1 MKLNKKL
8 IIPAF
13 ALLAGA
19 SLVGSISGTIAWY
32 QYSTRA
38 NVSYIGTSAGTIG
51 NLQVRLAGGEWGTQ
65 ISYQDVRTY
74 LSSQNIGQNVEP
86 ITPGALA
93 KNDSLKKGSWKELAE
108 ASVGD
113 IAPDDANGNEGDFY
127 FDSAADKL
135 YEKGETAW
143 AESSLD
149 KAASAPD
156 VDAANLGD
164 KYFNSTDKKV
174 YEKELK
180 YKDFY
185 LNPQVGRG
193 PYEEWIKASEDN
205 FVTIPLQLRFMEGD
219 EDHLNAEDVYLS
231 KLVIKEDS
239 HNDDVTA
246 HGDISDAVRVHF
258 SAYADGDEENAVNHL
273 VSNKGGTTLTHGKLK
288 LGGGADFDKG
298 YAGDEFGFDDSSFDY
313 INYGGTSGV
322 QNCYG
327 KITDEETGYYYEE
340 GTPAN
345 GWDEIPLTY
354 GLEAPSPSNGQNGDF
369 YFKMDVEILYQK
381 NNDMW
386 GVFENAFIGTAA
398 PSIDMANPDNRD
410 YYVQSGGISK
420 LFLRNLPVE
429 ETVSPIL
436 VGQVENSLRLDKVT
450 NDKKI
455 GTTVATRADD
465 SEPQKYLN
473 VDVTIWVEGWQK
485 FARDDHFTSMWDRDL
500 IGSMFDVGF
509 QFAVQDR

>member
-1 MKLNKKL
+1 MKLSKKL
-8 IIPAF
+8 IVPAF
-13 ALLAGA
+13 TLLAGA

-38 NVSYIGTSAGTIG
+38 NVSYIGSSAGTIG
-51 NLQVRLAGGEWGTQ
+51 NLQVRLADGEWSTQ
-65 ISYQDVRTY
+65 ISYQDVRDY

-86 ITPGALA
+86 VTPGALQ
-93 KNDSLKKGSWKELAE
+93 KNDSLKKGNWKELVE

-113 IAPDDANGNEGDFY
+113 VAPDDGDGAEGDFY
-127 FDSAADKL
+127 YDSVADKL
-135 YEKGETAW
+135 YQKGETAW
-143 AESSLD
+143 AESSID

-156 VDAANLGD
+156 VDAADLGD

-205 FVTIPLQLRFMEGD
+205 FVSFPLQLRFMEGN

-231 KLVIKEDS
+231 KLVIKEDA
-239 HNDDVTA
+239 HNDDVEE

-258 SAYADGDEENAVNHL
+258 SAFTDGDEENAVNHL

-298 YAGDEFGFDDSSFDY
+298 YAGDEFGFDDSEFNY

-327 KITDEETGYYYEE
+327 KLADEKIGYYYEE
-340 GTPAN
+340 ETPVS
-345 GWDEIPLTY
+345 GWDELPLLS
-354 GLEAPSPSNGQNGDF
+354 GLDTPTAGLGQDGDF
-369 YFKMDVEILYQK
+369 YYKTDTQMLYSK
-381 NNDMW
+381 NSGAWSMFNNFFVGDATPSVDM
-386 GVFENAFIGTAA
+386 ENA
-398 PSIDMANPDNRD
+398 DNHD
-410 YYVQSGGISK
+410 YYVQSGLNK

-429 ETVSPIL
+429 ETISPLL
-436 VGQVENSLRLDKVT
+436 VEPVDNSLELRKLS
-450 NDKKI
+450 NDKII
-455 GTTVATRADD
+455 GQTVATRAND

-473 VDVTIWVEGWQK
+473 VVVTIWVEGWQK
-485 FARDDHFTSMWDRDL
+485 FARDGKFTSMWDRNL
-500 IGSMFDVGF
+500 IGSYFDVGM